1 MMLQT
6 KALGTIQY
14 GLRGEQNDE
23 EKNSKKKTTAKA
35 EEQHRLGNESS
46 KSKHTIFLPC
56 KH

>member
-23 EKNSKKKTTAKA
+23 EKNSKKKTSAKA